1 MPLKIDFPEMPGVFL
16 ISNDIHADVRGY
28 LVETF
33 KKSIFAVNS
42 LPTEFKQDLLS
53 SSGKG
58 VIRGLH
64 YQIPPQA
71 QDKLVSVLN
80 GSIYD
85 VVVDLRRDLPTFGKW
100 KAFQLK
106 SADAQS
112 LWVPHGF
119 AHGFQS
125 LEDNTIVSYKLTEEY
140 SAEKQHGIIWNDPF
154 LKIKW
159 PLKKVLI
166 SDRDSNHP
174 FFSTAINFSAEEWI

>member
-1 MPLKIDFPEMPGVFL
+1 MPLNINFPEMPGVFL
-16 ISNDIHADVRGY
+16 ISNDVYTDDRGY

-33 KKSIFAVNS
+33 KKSTFAANS

-58 VIRGLH
+58 VVRGLH
-64 YQIPPQA
+64 YQTSPEA
-71 QDKLVSVLN
+71 QGKLVSVLT

-112 LWVPHGF
+112 LWIPPGF

-140 SAEKQHGIIWNDPF
+140 SSKKQRGIIWNDPF

-159 PLKKVLI
+159 PLQKAVL

-174 FFSTAINFSAEEWI
+174 TFSTVINSPTEEWS